1 MHFRS
6 RQEKEEA
13 RGGKSET
20 LNPRIPK
27 PSIRS
32 DPTRP
37 AAMASA
43 PVEKLK
49 SLWNSQVMDEE
60 QWAVN
65 YRVLKA
71 AGIFAGSIFLM
82 RTFGDMMVV

>member
-1 MHFRS
+1 
-6 RQEKEEA
+6 
-13 RGGKSET
+13 
-20 LNPRIPK
+20 
-27 PSIRS
+27 
-32 DPTRP
+32 
-37 AAMASA
+37 MASA